1 MIARFV
7 RAYVM
12 RFPVARGKGVVLRHV
27 VPLLAERD
35 REFEFT
41 SGGGILVVGWDQV
54 VGRHI
59 LRRGSFEPAELAAA
73 LACVRTGDNVIDVGA
88 NIGLLT
94 VPLGLAVAPAGM
106 VVAVEPLPANTRR
119 LRANVARNNLET
131 VRIVEA
137 AAGSADG
144 RATLHTA
151 GDPAFGSLRAI
162 VKYRTS
168 GDLDVA
174 LRSLDSLWGELGRPA
189 VALVKIDVEGAE
201 LEVLH
206 GARELLATAR
216 PVLLIEADPGAAAD
230 TVRSTLDV
238 AGYAEATPPGFGRE
252 NHLFR
257 PR

>member
-1 MIARFV
+1 VIARLV
-7 RAYVM
+7 RAYVL
-12 RFPVARGKGVVLRHV
+12 RFPLARGKGVVLRHV
-27 VPLLAERD
+27 VPLLPERD

-41 SGGGILVVGWDQV
+41 SGSGSIVVGWDEV

-59 LRRGSFEPAELAAA
+59 LREGSFEPAELAAA
-73 LACVRTGDNVIDVGA
+73 LACVQAGDNVIDVGA

-94 VPLGLAVAPAGM
+94 VPLGHAVAPGGI
-106 VVAVEPLPANTRR
+106 VVAIEPLPSNTRR
-119 LRANVARNNLET
+119 LRANIARNDLDT
-131 VRIVEA
+131 VRVVEA
-137 AAGSADG
+137 AVGSADG

-151 GDPAFGSLRAI
+151 GDPAFGSLREV
-162 VKYRTS
+162 VKHRTS
-168 GDLDVA
+168 VDLDVA

-201 LEVLH
+201 LDVLE

-216 PVLLIEADPGAAAD
+216 PVLLIEADPGAAAN
-230 TVRSTLDV
+230 TVRSTLDL
-238 AGYAEATPPGFGRE
+238 AGYAEATPPGFSGE

>member
-1 MIARFV
+1 MIARLV
-7 RAYVM
+7 RGYVL

-27 VPLLAERD
+27 VPLLPERD

-41 SGGGILVVGWDQV
+41 TGGGNIAVGWDEA

-59 LRRGSFEPAELAAA
+59 LREGSFEPAELAAA
-73 LACVRTGDNVIDVGA
+73 LSCVRPGDNVIDVGA
-88 NIGLLT
+88 NIGLFT
-94 VPLGLAVAPAGM
+94 VPLGLAVAPGGM
-106 VVAVEPLPANTRR
+106 VVAIEPLPANTRR
-119 LRANVARNNLET
+119 LGANVAQNDLDT
-131 VRIVEA
+131 VHIVEA
-137 AAGSADG
+137 AVGKADG

-151 GDPAFGSLRAI
+151 RDPAFASLREI
-162 VKYRTS
+162 VKYRAS

-174 LRSLDSLWGELGRPA
+174 LRSLDSLWSELGRPA

-201 LEVLH
+201 LDVLE

-230 TVRSTLDV
+230 TVRATLDI
-238 AGYAEATPPGFGRE
+238 AGYAEATLPGFSRE